1 MKRVAAN
8 SKKSHFVWEE
18 ASAKFKQQRLLEDY
32 LEVQKLSLL
41 VSMDLNGALYEVQ
54 SFTVVVFPMLS
65 KPNHRGIAKQKREI
79 LLAEVRFLR
88 RRHKH
93 LKMQSEELEVK
104 QGLVANSSTQS
115 RMLANNENH
124 GVNEVSVNNL
134 PPVLVAHPILG
145 GEGWNRERKEEV
157 VLESTRVKKKRKTHT
172 INEKRVGKKKISWQ
186 DQVALK
192 A

>member
-1 MKRVAAN
+1 MC
-8 SKKSHFVWEE
+8 KK
-18 ASAKFKQQRLLEDY
+18 K
-32 LEVQKLSLL
+32 KL
-41 VSMDLNGALYEVQ
+41 Q
-54 SFTVVVFPMLS
+54 
-65 KPNHRGIAKQKREI
+65 IAKQKREI

>member
-32 LEVQKLSLL
+32 LEVQKEFVCKKKKL
-41 VSMDLNGALYEVQ
+41 Q
-54 SFTVVVFPMLS
+54 
-65 KPNHRGIAKQKREI
+65 IAKQKREI

-172 INEKRVGKKKISWQ
+172 ITEKRVGKKKISWQ